1 MSRRYYAF
9 GRKPSALIGLLLT
22 SHLQLP
28 TGKAL
33 GTQLKVFAYQ
43 RPPDT
48 NQDSNPEAPAPAMT
62 SLFMSNVLDL
72 PGAGHVT
79 FKIGVP
85 NDRVGSLSM
94 ELLGWPR
101 PYDINR
107 IHFLG
112 AFNPFGTDEVPYT
125 ALGGLNRANDPS
137 HQSNRVFQGEFIYNP
152 QASRSADVARFVL
165 TDVGSGGEGKD
176 DVSISTYNDAA
187 IPGGLLVVLRVDDE
201 NYKPGCAWIEFN
213 DGRTQVDVG
222 GTKYSKLVLNPP
234 DQKCS
239 TAGWA

>member
-1 MSRRYYAF
+1 MPRRYYSF
-9 GRKPSALIGLLLT
+9 GRKPSAMIGLLLT
-22 SHLQLP
+22 SHLKLP
-28 TGKAL
+28 NGASL

-48 NQDSNPEAPAPAMT
+48 NPDSNPEAPAPAMT
-62 SLFMSNVLDL
+62 LLFMSKTLDL
-72 PGAGHVT
+72 PGTGNVR
-79 FKIGVP
+79 FDIGVP
-85 NDRVGSLSM
+85 NDRVGLLSM

-107 IHFLG
+107 THFLG

-125 ALGGLNRANDPS
+125 ALGGLNRSNDLGQ
-137 HQSNRVFQGEFIYNP
+137 QSNRVFRGEFIFNP
-152 QASRSADVARFVL
+152 QSSRSADVARFIL
-165 TDVGSGGEGKD
+165 TDVQSGGESKD
-176 DVSISTYNDAA
+176 DVSISTYNDTA

-213 DGRTQVDVG
+213 DGRTQVEVG
-222 GTKYSKLVLNPP
+222 GTKYTKLVLNPP

-239 TAGWA
+239 TTGWA